1 VQQLDPVSRPSLA
14 VLPFRLIGDHVRYVA
29 LASALPDELI
39 TELSRL
45 RWLLVT
51 ARGSS
56 FRLRTSDSEFGDI
69 GRLLRVR
76 Y

>member
-1 VQQLDPVSRPSLA
+1 MTNRPERMLRPSLA
-14 VLPFRLIGDHVRYVA
+14 VLPFRFMGSDERYTP

-39 TELSRL
+39 ADLARL

-56 FRLRTSDSEFGDI
+56 FRLRAP
-69 GRLLRVR
+69 
-76 Y
+76 